1 MNCPSCHKQIPTNN
15 SSCPSCGFSFDDATR
30 QLRSKEPP
38 VTKQREK
45 ESRSSTS
52 FDSIDNA
59 RFVAGT
65 ILAERYRIVG
75 LLGKGGMGE
84 VYRADDLKLGQP
96 VALKFLPAKFLR
108 DGAALARFHREV
120 RVARQVSHK
129 NVCRVYDIGELD
141 GHHFLSMEYIKGEEL
156 SSFLRRIGRLPSDKA
171 IQIARQICAGL
182 AAAHESVV
190 LHRDLKPSNVMID
203 EQGNALITDFGLAG
217 LADEFRADEIAAG
230 TPAYMAPEQL
240 EGKNVTIRSDIYS
253 LGLVLYEVFTGK
265 KAFDAPTI
273 GQLLDLRRSDTT
285 PTTPSSLVQNI
296 DPLVERVILRCL
308 EKDPDKRPASALQVA
323 ASLPGGDPLAAALA
337 AGETPSPEMVAATP
351 KEGVLRPGVALAC
364 LASILVG
371 FMLIIWLSGK
381 VDLHRRVPF
390 EKSPEAL
397 RERAVA
403 IVNRLGYTDPPADR
417 AHGFNTS
424 NDYFRYVL
432 DHDSSPTRWNQLS
445 TGRPA
450 ALYFWYRQSPRYLA
464 PVRQNNVRATPDDP
478 PAIVS
483 GMVNVSL
490 DTLGRLIKF
499 EAIPPQVDQAEVP
512 SPTSNVQSQK
522 SASSTQTGIERS
534 SSPTVSEGPAADRS
548 ISRLDQGQDAP
559 ATANWSPLFEEAG
572 LDLASFTQ
580 TQPKWLPLANS
591 DSRAAWEGKLPSQT
605 QIPIRV
611 EAASY
616 HGMPV
621 YFEIVGAWTRPE
633 RMQEFQLRPG
643 QKVLGVF
650 VMVLLLSFMIIGVL
664 LARKNLREGRGD
676 RKGALRLALF
686 TFSAL
691 MINWI
696 FLARHYPGF
705 DEFFLLFLPNVM
717 AALFFATLLWFFY
730 MALEPY
736 VRRWWPHRIVAWSR
750 LLAGDFRDP
759 LVGRDILIGAVFGVA
774 IVVID
779 YLAYLAPGGWGIGP
793 TGEPTLSTLL
803 GLRESVGWFFDPGA
817 IFLGLSYLFLL
828 LLLYLLCRRKEWLS
842 SLAAWLLPTVV
853 FGLGA
858 RDHMIGTLVAGL
870 IFALTLVVTMRFGL
884 LAMIASLFFSFLF
897 NFYPM
902 TTDFSVWY
910 AGSTIFGLCA
920 GLAVVVYSFYISL
933 GGQPV
938 FKGGLLRE

>member
-182 AAAHESVV
+182 AAAHESAV

-308 EKDPDKRPASALQVA
+308 EKEPEKRPASALQVA

-351 KEGVLRPGVALAC
+351 KEGVLRPAVALAC

-371 FMLIIWLSGK
+371 FVLIIWLSGK

-397 RERAVA
+397 RERASA

-417 AHGFNTS
+417 AFGLNT
-424 NDYFRYVL
+424 NDDYFRYVL

-450 ALYFWYRQSPRYLA
+450 ALYFWYRQSPRYLV
-464 PVRQNNVRATPDDP
+464 PVHQNNVRATPYDP
-478 PAIVS
+478 PPTVS

-499 EAIPPQVDQAEVP
+499 EAVPPQVDQTEVT
-512 SPTSNVQSQK
+512 SPTSNVQSPVSTPSGSEGVTQVPTQVPSTTSTVQGQK
-522 SASSTQTGIERS
+522 SAILNPQSAI
-534 SSPTVSEGPAADRS
+534 PP
-548 ISRLDQGQDAP
+548 
-559 ATANWSPLFEEAG
+559 NWSPLFEEAG

-591 DSRAAWEGKLPSQT
+591 DSRTAWEGKLPSQT

-884 LAMIASLFFSFLF
+884 LAMIASVFFIFLF
-897 NFYPM
+897 NFCPM

-920 GLAVVVYSFYISL
+920 ILAVVVYSFYISL

>member
-1 MNCPSCHKQIPTNN
+1 MTRCPRCQKEIPRDA
-15 SSCPSCGFSFDDATR
+15 SSCQACGFSFDDATQR
-30 QLRSKEPP
+30 LESPKTPSSKSPE
-38 VTKQREK
+38 KQ
-45 ESRSSTS
+45 SFIS
-52 FDSIDNA
+52 FDSIDDA
-59 RFVAGT
+59 RFVPGT
-65 ILAERYRIVG
+65 MLAERYRIVG
-75 LLGKGGMGE
+75 LLGRGGMGE

-96 VALKFLPAKFLR
+96 VALKFLPEHLLS

-129 NVCRVYDIGELD
+129 NVCRVYDIGEVD
-141 GHHFLSMEYIKGEEL
+141 GRHFLSMEYIKGEEL
-156 SSFLRRIGRLPSDKA
+156 SSLLHRIGRLPGDKA

-182 AAAHESVV
+182 ATAHDNDV
-190 LHRDLKPSNVMID
+190 LHRDLKPANVMID
-203 EQGNALITDFGLAG
+203 EHGNARITDFGLAG
-217 LADEFRADEIAAG
+217 LEEEIRSEEIRAG
-230 TPAYMAPEQL
+230 TPAYMSPEQL
-240 EGKNVTIRSDIYS
+240 AGKELTLKSDIYS

-265 KAFDAPTI
+265 KAFDAPTL
-273 GQLLDLRRSDTT
+273 GQLLDLRKSDTT

-308 EKDPDKRPASALQVA
+308 EKDPEKRPASALQVA

-364 LASILVG
+364 LASILIG
-371 FMLIIWLSGK
+371 FVLIIWLSGK

-397 RERAVA
+397 RERASA
-403 IVNRLGYTDPPADR
+403 IVNRFGYTDPPVDR
-417 AHGFNTS
+417 AYGFNT
-424 NDYFRYVL
+424 NDDYFRYVL

-464 PVRQNNVRATPDDP
+464 PVNQLDDRRATPDDP
-478 PAIVS
+478 PPIVS

-499 EAIPPQVDQAEVP
+499 EAVPPQVDPVSSSEFRVP
-512 SPTSNVQSQK
+512 SKQSN
-522 SASSTQTGIERS
+522 
-534 SSPTVSEGPAADRS
+534 SPTLTESSELETRNSKLETDP
-548 ISRLDQGQDAP
+548 
-559 ATANWSPLFEEAG
+559 WSPLFEEAG

-616 HGMPV
+616 HGKPV
-621 YFEIVGAWTRPE
+621 YFEIVGPWTRPE

-643 QKVLGVF
+643 QKVLIVVF
-650 VMVLLLSFMIIGVL
+650 LVLILSLDIVGVL

-676 RKGALRLALF
+676 RKGALRLAIYN
-686 TFSAL
+686 FSAL
-691 MINWI
+691 MISWI
-696 FLARHYPGF
+696 FLAHHYPYFG
-705 DEFFLLFLPNVM
+705 EFFLFISAVM
-717 AALFFATLLWFFY
+717 FALFVSTLLWLFY
-730 MALEPY
+730 VALEPY
-736 VRRWWPHRIVAWSR
+736 VRRWWPHRIVSWSR

-759 LVGRDILIGAVFGVA
+759 LVGRDILIGSVFGVA
-774 IVVID
+774 IAVVI
-779 YLAYLAPGGWGIGP
+779 YLADLAPGGPGIGP
-793 TGEPTLSTLL
+793 TGPPTLSTLL
-803 GLRESVGWFFDPGA
+803 GLRESVGEFFNGPA
-817 IFLGLSYLFLL
+817 TFAVFFGLFYLFLL
-828 LLLYLLCRRKEWLS
+828 LLLYLFFRRKEWLS
-842 SLAAWLLPTVV
+842 SLVAWLLPTVL
-853 FGLGA
+853 LGIGN
-858 RDHMIGTLVAGL
+858 RNHVIGTLVNGL
-870 IFALTLVVTMRFGL
+870 IFALILVVTMRFGL
-884 LAMIASLFFSFLF
+884 LAMIASQFFILLFTT
-897 NFYPM
+897 YPM

>member
-1 MNCPSCHKQIPTNN
+1 MVPAREANLASAESVYHSPFAIQSAAMNCPSCHKQIPTNAL
-15 SSCPSCGFSFDDATR
+15 SCPSCGFSFDDATR
-30 QLRSKEPP
+30 RLGSKEPP

-96 VALKFLPAKFLR
+96 VALKFLPAKFLS

-129 NVCRVYDIGELD
+129 NVCRVYDIGEVD

-182 AAAHESVV
+182 AAAHESAV
-190 LHRDLKPSNVMID
+190 LHRDLKPANVMID

-217 LADEFRADEIAAG
+217 LADEFRDDEIAAG

-285 PTTPSSLVQNI
+285 PATPSSLVQNI
-296 DPLVERVILRCL
+296 DPLVEHVILRCL

-351 KEGVLRPGVALAC
+351 KEGLLRPGVALAC
-364 LASILVG
+364 LSSILVG
-371 FMLIIWLSGK
+371 FLLIIWLSGK

-397 RERAVA
+397 RERASA

-417 AHGFNTS
+417 AYGFNT
-424 NDYFRYVL
+424 NGDYFRYVV
-432 DHDSSPTRWNQLS
+432 DHDSSPTRWIQLS

-450 ALYFWYRQSPRYLA
+450 ALYFWYRQSPRYLV
-464 PVRQNNVRATPDDP
+464 PVHQINVRATPDDP
-478 PAIVS
+478 PPTVS

-499 EAIPPQVDQAEVP
+499 EAVPPQVDPVSSSEFRVP
-512 SPTSNVQSQK
+512 SKQSN
-522 SASSTQTGIERS
+522 
-534 SSPTVSEGPAADRS
+534 SPTLTESSERETD
-548 ISRLDQGQDAP
+548 L
-559 ATANWSPLFEEAG
+559 WSPLFEEAG
-572 LDLASFTQ
+572 LELASFTQ
-580 TQPKWLPLANS
+580 TQPRWLPLANS

-605 QIPIRV
+605 EIPTRI

-621 YFEIVGAWTRPE
+621 YFEIVAPWTRPE

-650 VMVLLLSFMIIGVL
+650 VMVLLLSFMIIGAL
-664 LARKNLREGRGD
+664 LARKNLRDGRGD

-686 TFSAL
+686 TFWAL

-696 FLARHYPGF
+696 IMAHHYPGF
-705 DEFFLLFLPNVM
+705 DEFFVLFIPAVM

-736 VRRWWPHRIVAWSR
+736 VRRWWPHRIVSWSR

-759 LVGRDILIGAVFGVA
+759 LVGRDILIGSVFGVA
-774 IVVID
+774 IQIVI
-779 YLAYLAPGGWGIGP
+779 YLSYLAPGGWGMGP
-793 TGEPTLSTLL
+793 TIEPTLSTLL

-817 IFLGLSYLFLL
+817 IFVGLSYLFLL
-828 LLLYLLCRRKEWLS
+828 LLLYVLFRRKEWLS

-858 RDHMIGTLVAGL
+858 RDHVIGTLVAGL

-884 LAMIASLFFSFLF
+884 LAMIASVFFAFLL
-897 NFYPM
+897 NDYPM

-910 AGSTIFGLCA
+910 AGSTIFGFCA
-920 GLAVVVYSFYISL
+920 GLALVVYSFYISL

>member
-1 MNCPSCHKQIPTNN
+1 
-15 SSCPSCGFSFDDATR
+15 
-30 QLRSKEPP
+30 
-38 VTKQREK
+38 
-45 ESRSSTS
+45 
-52 FDSIDNA
+52 
-59 RFVAGT
+59 
-65 ILAERYRIVG
+65 
-75 LLGKGGMGE
+75 
-84 VYRADDLKLGQP
+84 
-96 VALKFLPAKFLR
+96 
-108 DGAALARFHREV
+108 
-120 RVARQVSHK
+120 
-129 NVCRVYDIGELD
+129 
-141 GHHFLSMEYIKGEEL
+141 
-156 SSFLRRIGRLPSDKA
+156 
-171 IQIARQICAGL
+171 
-182 AAAHESVV
+182 
-190 LHRDLKPSNVMID
+190 
-203 EQGNALITDFGLAG
+203 
-217 LADEFRADEIAAG
+217 
-230 TPAYMAPEQL
+230 APEQL

-308 EKDPDKRPASALQVA
+308 EKDPDRRPASALQVA

-351 KEGVLRPGVALAC
+351 KEGVLRPSVALAL
-364 LASILVG
+364 LASIIIG
-371 FMLIIWLSGK
+371 FVLIIWLSGK

-390 EKSPEAL
+390 EKSSEAL
-397 RERAVA
+397 RERASA

-417 AHGFNTS
+417 AYGFNTS

-464 PVRQNNVRATPDDP
+464 PVNPNYVRATPDDP
-478 PAIVS
+478 PLIVS

-499 EAIPPQVDQAEVP
+499 EAVPPQVDQAEVP
-512 SPTSNVQSQK
+512 SPTSNVQSPV
-522 SASSTQTGIERS
+522 STPSGSEGVTQVPTQVP
-534 SSPTVSEGPAADRS
+534 SPTST
-548 ISRLDQGQDAP
+548 LQGKKFAIP
-559 ATANWSPLFEEAG
+559 PNWALLFEEAG

-580 TQPKWLPLANS
+580 TEPKWLPLTNS
-591 DSRAAWEGKLPSQT
+591 DNRAAWEGNLPSQT

-616 HGMPV
+616 HGKPV
-621 YFEIVGAWTRPE
+621 YFHIVGAWTRPE

-643 QKVLGVF
+643 QKVIGVF
-650 VMVLLLSFMIIGVL
+650 VIVLILSFMIVGVL
-664 LARKNLREGRGD
+664 LARKNLRDGRGD
-676 RKGALRLALF
+676 RKGAMRLAIF
-686 TFSAL
+686 SFSAL
-691 MINWI
+691 MINWV
-696 FLARHYPGF
+696 FLAHHFPGF
-705 DEFFLLFLPNVM
+705 DEFSLLIPAVM
-717 AALFFATLLWFFY
+717 SALFVATLLWFIY
-730 MALEPY
+730 MSLEPY
-736 VRRWWPHRIVAWSR
+736 IRRWWPHRIVAWSR

-759 LVGRDILIGAVFGVA
+759 LVGRDILIGSVFGVA
-774 IVVID
+774 IQVVL
-779 YLAYLAPGGWGIGP
+779 YLAYLAPGGWGISP
-793 TGEPTLSTLL
+793 TGDPTLSTLL
-803 GLRESVGWFFDPGA
+803 GLRESVGWFFDPGT

-858 RDHMIGTLVAGL
+858 RNHVIGTLVAGL

-884 LAMIASLFFSFLF
+884 LAMVACLFFSFLF

-902 TTDFSVWY
+902 TADFSVWY